1 MTNLFHK
8 SQPESKIFT
17 LIFFFFLGGGG
28 MYFDIKNN
36 SQNWIIQDNT

>member
-17 LIFFFFLGGGG
+17 LIFFFFLGGG